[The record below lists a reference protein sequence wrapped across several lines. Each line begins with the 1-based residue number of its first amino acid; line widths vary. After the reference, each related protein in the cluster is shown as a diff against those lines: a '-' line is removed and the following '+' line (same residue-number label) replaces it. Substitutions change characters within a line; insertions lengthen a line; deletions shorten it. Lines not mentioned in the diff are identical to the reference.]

1 MMMVLKRKQL
11 VVAVLAV
18 LVGVAGYLNIS
29 RETTVTT
36 EETAETM
43 ETSSEDYLGE
53 AQLVESES
61 VTDFF
66 ARARVDRE
74 AGRSKSIETFNS
86 LISNEDTDEE
96 TKETAQQGVLALAQ
110 NTETETAIE
119 NLIRAKGFED
129 AVCYINNGRANV
141 VVKADSIDSS
151 DAARISEIVSE
162 QSGIESEKIKI
173 VELN

>member
-1 MMMVLKRKQL
+1 MMMVFKKKQL
-11 VVAVLAV
+11 IVAVLAV

-29 RETTVTT
+29 REKTLTT
-36 EETAETM
+36 EKDTVETG
-43 ETSSEDYLGE
+43 SDYLGQ

-61 VTDFF
+61 VDFF
-66 ARARVDRE
+66 SQARIDRE

-86 LISNEDTDEE
+86 IISNEDADPE
-96 TKETAQQGVLALAQ
+96 TRETAQQGVLALAQ

-129 AVCYINNGRANV
+129 AVCYINNGMANV
-141 VVKADSIDSS
+141 VVKAQAIDSS
-151 DAARISEIVSE
+151 DAAKISEIVSE
-162 QSGIESEKIKI
+162 QSGIETEKIKI

>member
-1 MMMVLKRKQL
+1 MMMVFKRKQL

-29 RETTVTT
+29 KERIVETENDAV
-36 EETAETM
+36 
-43 ETSSEDYLGE
+43 ETSSEEYLGE

-66 ARARVDRE
+66 AQARLDRE

-86 LISNEDTDEE
+86 LISNEDTDAE
-96 TKETAQQGVLALAQ
+96 TKETAQQGILALAE

-129 AVCYINNGRANV
+129 AVCYINNGIANV
-141 VVKADSIDSS
+141 VVKAESIDSS
-151 DAARISEIVSE
+151 DAALISEIVSE

>member
-1 MMMVLKRKQL
+1 MMMVFKRKQL

-29 RETTVTT
+29 KERSVST
-36 EETAETM
+36 EEDASV
-43 ETSSEDYLGE
+43 SSDYLGE

-66 ARARVDRE
+66 AQARVDRE

-86 LISNEDTDEE
+86 LISNQDTDPE
-96 TKETAQQGVLALAQ
+96 TKETAQQGVLSLAQ
-110 NTETETAIE
+110 NTQTETAIE

-129 AVCYINNGRANV
+129 AVCYINNGMANV
-141 VVKADSIDSS
+141 VVKAETIDSS
-151 DAARISEIVSE
+151 DVAKITEIVTE